1 MILEVNLEMSDH
13 PRVVHG
19 ALFYPDFA
27 VQIGDK
33 ILTSDSKL
41 VLDPQ
46 K

>member
-19 ALFYPDFA
+19 ALFYPEFA